1 MTDPRRYARILLPLT
16 LCAVAVY
23 LVGNADV
30 PLWDRDEPRYAQ
42 CSRQMLQSGDWVVP
56 RLYDDLRTA
65 KPPVT
70 YWAQATAMAAFGEN
84 EFAARFPSVVGV
96 GLTLLLVGAAVRRAA
111 GAERAF
117 WTVLVLA
124 SNVMVMVAAK
134 SSLTDGL
141 LLFLV
146 TAGQL
151 CVFQVWRG
159 RGTWPVVIALGLVD
173 GVALMTKGPVV
184 FGVHGMTLVGLAF
197 LKGSM
202 GWTAGQRKLV
212 LGGLLA
218 VALTSLAGDYGPGL
232 FGGKQPA
239 PMWAIG
245 AVQAAIVLGLAV
257 ACRRAARQASAIG
270 GPVVGAVEA
279 STPVTERT
287 REDPD
292 GHRTRHDADSQDG
305 AHPGLGGHAQTPAW
319 ESTGLPLVTSWKSA
333 VAKSLAVVGLIVAV
347 GLPWAILLEQRSP
360 GFMRTMVFKE
370 VGSRAAVAQEGHQG
384 PWGYYLASV
393 WPTFL
398 PWSLLLP
405 AALVLGWKR
414 RADPR
419 VRFALAAVLGPWLM
433 FEEVRTKLPHYLL
446 PCFVP
451 LAYLV
456 AEAVVQCLRHGVA
469 ALSDAAFR
477 RAAAVWAGLLVALGL
492 APFLAAVWFTPQPW
506 AAMVVLALATT
517 AYAVTVARRFRRG
530 QTEGAITLMGVGGL
544 VVFAVIFRVYLPACD
559 FLRLSQ
565 RAAAVLIENGATGRE
580 QAVMLD
586 YKEPSLAFYQG
597 GTIREHS
604 NLAVTPRLLEP
615 VPRWARPA
623 VRGLHQAM
631 GWKFTALP
639 EWAVVTRDVWDR
651 SAPKPGQPDARAML
665 DVVATFRGLDVA
677 DGMRAVEVMVVRRKA
692 AAGDEVRP
700 AARQAGG

>member
-1 MTDPRRYARILLPLT
+1 MTDPRRYARILPPLT
-16 LCAVAVY
+16 LLAAAVFLA
-23 LVGNADV
+23 GNADV

-42 CSRQMLQSGDWVVP
+42 CSRQMLQTGDWVVP

-65 KPPVT
+65 KPPVI
-70 YWAQATAMAAFGEN
+70 YWLQATAMSVFGEN
-84 EFAARFPSVVGV
+84 EFAARFPSAVGV
-96 GLTLLLVGAAVRRAA
+96 ALTLVLVGAAVRRAA
-111 GAERAF
+111 GIEHAF

-124 SNVMVMVAAK
+124 SNVLVVVAAK
-134 SSLTDGL
+134 SSLTDGVL
-141 LLFLV
+141 LLLV

-151 CVFQVWRG
+151 CLFQIWRG
-159 RGTWPVVIALGLVD
+159 RGTWPVVVALGLAD

-184 FGVHGMTLVGLAF
+184 FGVHAMTLVGLAF
-197 LKGSM
+197 LKWSL
-202 GWTAGQRKLV
+202 GWTAAQRKLV
-212 LGGLLA
+212 LVGLLL
-218 VALTSLAGDYGPGL
+218 VAMASLAGDYGPALLGR
-232 FGGKQPA
+232 KQPV
-239 PMWAIG
+239 PMWLIV
-245 AVQAAIVLGLAV
+245 AVQAVVVLVLAAAIARGRRGSDVGGRTSGVESHDSHAV
-257 ACRRAARQASAIG
+257 PEPALDPRPTRR
-270 GPVVGAVEA
+270 
-279 STPVTERT
+279 
-287 REDPD
+287 
-292 GHRTRHDADSQDG
+292 
-305 AHPGLGGHAQTPAW
+305 
-319 ESTGLPLVTSWKSA
+319 SA
-333 VAKSLAVVGLIVAV
+333 VAAKALAYLVLIVAV
-347 GLPWAILLEQRSP
+347 GLPWAVLLEQRSP
-360 GFMRTMVFKE
+360 GFMKTMVFKE

-451 LAYLV
+451 LAYLA
-456 AEAVVQCLRHGVA
+456 AEAIVQCLRHGVA

-477 RAAAVWAGLLVALGL
+477 RAVGVWAAILIALGL
-492 APFLAAVWFTPQPW
+492 APLAAAYWFTPQPW
-506 AAMVVLALATT
+506 AAIVVLALVTT
-517 AYAVTVARRFRRG
+517 AYAVVVAGRLRRG
-530 QTEGAITLMGVGGL
+530 QTEQALTFAGVGGL
-544 VVFAVIFRVYLPACD
+544 LLFAVVFRVYLPACD

-565 RAAAVLIENGATGRE
+565 RAAGVLRDNGVTGRE
-580 QAVMLD
+580 QVVMLD

-604 NLAVTPRLLEP
+604 NLAITPRLLDP

-623 VRGLHQAM
+623 LRGLHQAM
-631 GWKFTALP
+631 GWKFTPLP

-651 SAPKPGQPDARAML
+651 SAPKAAGQEDARAML

-677 DGMRAVEVMVVRRKA
+677 DGMRDVEVMVVRRKA
-692 AAGDEVRP
+692 GASVEGAAGS
-700 AARQAGG
+700 QAGKPTGE